1 MVRVLPSVLRP
12 PLLPEAVLSAARLN
26 GELWALHDG
35 YIPVDEPD
43 RPELRLGALSLSL
56 HHRDLVTGRT
66 AAWVYGWCTRAAV
79 PLEIVGDSRRARNWR
94 GSIRYRNLRIPQ
106 EDLRRF
112 PGVSIMVTSRERA
125 VCDIARDHPRAEDA
139 MAAVTLARG
148 SQEFIDTCMGRLG
161 PVHSGSRSQ
170 ARAFLDVVSRA
181 CADYPPFTR

>member
-1 MVRVLPSVLRP
+1 MVRVLPAVLRS

-43 RPELRLGALSLSL
+43 RPEVRLEALSLCL

-79 PLEIVGDSRRARNWR
+79 PLEIVGDSRRTRDWR

-106 EDLRRF
+106 HDLRGF
-112 PGVSIMVTSRERA
+112 PGVSLMVTSRERS
-125 VCDIARDHPRAEDA
+125 VCDIARDHPSAEDV
-139 MAAVTLARG
+139 MAAATLAQG
-148 SQEFIDTCMGRLG
+148 SQEFIDACMERLG
-161 PVHSGSRSQ
+161 PLHSGSRSR
-170 ARAFLDVVSRA
+170 ARAFLTEVSRA
-181 CADYPPFTR
+181 CLDYPPFTR